1 MFQDTTYLENIK
13 DDKICNKILILRQ
26 FENDNNIKPFN
37 VNFINDNIKINIT
50 DENFKL
56 IKNIFRISKNKPST
70 YDELKQMYVGMLRHL
85 FNSLEIIQAKQTK
98 NKDRKNIKIYS
109 LNDKLI
115 KQLFNLAFKL
125 RIENLDTN
133 LLTSVGIIHQN
144 YI

>member
-1 MFQDTTYLENIK
+1 LERIK
-13 DDKICNKILILRQ
+13 NDKICNKILLLRQ
-26 FENDNNIKPFN
+26 FEKDNNIIPFDI
-37 VNFINDNIKINIT
+37 NFINDNIKINIT

-56 IKNIFRISKNKPST
+56 IKNIFRISKNKPIT
-70 YDELKQMYVGMLRHL
+70 NDELKKLYIGMLRHI
-85 FNSLEIIQAKQTK
+85 FNSLEVVLGKKTKDNNRKDIIK
-98 NKDRKNIKIYS
+98 YS
-109 LNDKLI
+109 FNDKLI